1 MVARATEERIAAEI
15 VQGIIHPAHIPLVI
29 EAQSAKFYR
38 TGNTVKV
45 SGILCNQHC
54 IWMQLVQTL
63 IHAF

>member
-29 EAQSAKFYR
+29 EAQSPKFHR
-38 TGNTVKV
+38 TGNAVKGR
-45 SGILCNQHC
+45 GILCNQHC
-54 IWMQLVQTL
+54 IWMQLMQAL